1 MADESVFRSIVIINI
16 ALALPIGLYHR
27 IGSQAT
33 GEGLARSGVGVF
45 IMIGV
50 RPCGLLG
57 WVALAAYL
65 INPAW
70 IALGFDPPA
79 HMAAVDAVRFSGSLR
94 HHRPCSGRS
103 EALGRTSRI
112 PSSPGG
118 TIRWSPMARIAGFGT
133 RSMIWFSSGGFPRVC
148 SPPIGSWR
156 SWGSRR
162 LR

>member
-27 IGSQAT
+27 VGSQAT
-33 GEGLARSGVGVF
+33 GEGLARSEEGVF

-57 WVALAAYL
+57 RVALAPYL

-79 HMAAVDAVRFSGSLR
+79 HMAAVDRCVSRALCGPIAPVLDVPKRWEEPHGYRRHQVVPYAGHPWPVSLGSAPVL
-94 HHRPCSGRS
+94 
-103 EALGRTSRI
+103 
-112 PSSPGG
+112 
-118 TIRWSPMARIAGFGT
+118 
-133 RSMIWFSSGGFPRVC
+133 
-148 SPPIGSWR
+148 
-156 SWGSRR
+156 
-162 LR
+162 